1 LRRPAGGAPAATRH
15 DHVLEIPLTD
25 EGRARLADADTHVNA
40 LEADLVD
47 HLGADAA
54 NRLGALLRQVVSLT
68 QDR

>member
-15 DHVLEIPLTD
+15 DHVPEIHLTD
-25 EGRARLADADTHVNA
+25 EGRARLADADADVNA

-54 NRLGALLRQVVSLT
+54 NRLGALLSQVVSLT